1 MLHRD
6 GQYSEARFSCTA
18 QVIGNNQNILNEWK
32 LFMFQKTLEDKSQEY
47 KIEEE
52 KNKRGMCSVSSRNF
66 ATVSPFSRQIPRF
79 LRFIMETWGEKEKGR
94 KTIKEKISET
104 LFFSLFK

>member
-1 MLHRD
+1 M
-6 GQYSEARFSCTA
+6 
-18 QVIGNNQNILNEWK
+18 V
-32 LFMFQKTLEDKSQEY
+32 QKTLEDKSQEY
-47 KIEEE
+47 KIEAE
-52 KNKRGMCSVSSRNF
+52 KNKRGMRSVSSSNF
-66 ATVSPFSRQIPRF
+66 ATVSLFSRQIPRF